1 MTRWT
6 TMSDELVVFPVPIG
20 HYVHHPPLDVDAEVA
35 RVVDLFAEFGGRE
48 EPWAVGMPDRGG
60 DSVAERLRCWSGA
73 PEGNTV
79 LYWVGHGWSDTRT
92 ASLAH
97 ARSPR
102 AVAEDGVTPELGV
115 AYAAAGSTPRLTAHT
130 ATPVILRSFAC
141 SQGPPSHLPD
151 ASAVPVHVG
160 RANYPCPDVCQHCVP

>member
-1 MTRWT
+1 
-6 TMSDELVVFPVPIG
+6 MSDELVVFPVPIG

-48 EPWAVGMPDRGG
+48 EPWAVAMADRGG

-102 AVAEDGVTPELGV
+102 AVAEDGVTP
-115 AYAAAGSTPRLTAHT
+115 AALARRIAE
-130 ATPVILRSFAC
+130 R
-141 SQGPPSHLPD
+141 
-151 ASAVPVHVG
+151 
-160 RANYPCPDVCQHCVP
+160 RRR